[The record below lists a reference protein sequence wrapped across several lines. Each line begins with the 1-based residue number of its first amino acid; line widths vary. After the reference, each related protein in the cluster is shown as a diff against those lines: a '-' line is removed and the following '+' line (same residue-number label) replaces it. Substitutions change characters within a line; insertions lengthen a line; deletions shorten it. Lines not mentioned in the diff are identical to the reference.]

1 MIQKPASKETIQRLY
16 ENMGNNFSLYVPI
29 LCSCVSSLES
39 LEGINE
45 KECKNIEAL
54 KLWKI
59 LLRLYEF
66 SLLMNLDL
74 STFLRANFRTI
85 LVPEK
90 RFNLKYINVIT
101 LEGYKYLFG
110 FGKDKDNAIWS
121 KFKILAEQIND
132 SELLTDIN
140 KIEQQA
146 KEFEN
151 SYTLSTDRD
160 TRNLSIHYDLDSQK
174 VYDFLLQIGE
184 DTETNRTSAF
194 FKIIKDILA
203 FLHKYILKF
212 QIPLICSTDNYNIDV
227 WEKINYFPDENN
239 KLFNELGAQITLHSN
254 NLDSIVSDC
263 KKPKIVQD
271 KYNLGETFAERLQ
284 HMVKSIYPSIHILY
298 IYIDLASAI
307 RAYFSSE
314 YYFEKQ
320 LNLRRINVIVYEG
333 FKHIYGYTDKEH
345 SKSFWQQN
353 ISSVLISSTD
363 KNLTDSLTKIDK
375 ELKELATG
383 DDINNMQ
390 LRECSVHYRF
400 KDRDNTLTL
409 FHALVKA
416 NTFIEMNK
424 ALKLLKILPELIKL
438 NINSVGV
445 VYNAELEKNK
455 LSNINT
461 ISQIDNFIMIIERS
475 NIDSGKKREA
485 IDNINKIKKL
495 L

>member
-1 MIQKPASKETIQRLY
+1 
-16 ENMGNNFSLYVPI
+16 
-29 LCSCVSSLES
+29 
-39 LEGINE
+39 
-45 KECKNIEAL
+45 
-54 KLWKI
+54 
-59 LLRLYEF
+59 
-66 SLLMNLDL
+66 MNLDL

-85 LVPEK
+85 SVPEK
-90 RFNLKYINVIT
+90 RFNLKYVNVIT

-110 FGKDKDNAIWS
+110 FGKDRDNAIWS

-140 KIEQQA
+140 NIEQCA

-151 SYTLSTDRD
+151 SYALSTDRD
-160 TRNLSIHYDLDSQK
+160 TRNISIHYDLDPLK
-174 VYDFLLQIGE
+174 FYDLLLLIGE
-184 DTETNRTSAF
+184 DNEVNRVSAF

-227 WEKINYFPDENN
+227 LERINYFPDENN

-263 KKPKIVQD
+263 KKLKIVQD
-271 KYNLGETFAERLQ
+271 KYNLGEAFAERLQ
-284 HMVKSIYPSIHILY
+284 PMVTSIYPSIHIFY
-298 IYIDLASAI
+298 IFIDLASAI
-307 RAYFSSE
+307 RAYFISE

-320 LNLRRINVIVYEG
+320 LNIRRINIIVYEG
-333 FKHIYGYTDKEH
+333 FKHIYGFTDKEH

-375 ELKELATG
+375 ELKELAVDKG
-383 DDINNMQ
+383 INDMQ

-409 FHALVKA
+409 FHALVNA
-416 NTFIEMNK
+416 NPLIEMNK
-424 ALKLLKILPELIKL
+424 AMKLLKILPELIKL
-438 NINSVGV
+438 NTNSIGV
-445 VYNAELEKNK
+445 VYNNECEKNK
-455 LSNINT
+455 LLNADT
-461 ISQIDNFIMIIERS
+461 IGNIDNCLMMFERANVDPELKLKTIEII
-475 NIDSGKKREA
+475 NA
-485 IDNINKIKKL
+485 IKKL